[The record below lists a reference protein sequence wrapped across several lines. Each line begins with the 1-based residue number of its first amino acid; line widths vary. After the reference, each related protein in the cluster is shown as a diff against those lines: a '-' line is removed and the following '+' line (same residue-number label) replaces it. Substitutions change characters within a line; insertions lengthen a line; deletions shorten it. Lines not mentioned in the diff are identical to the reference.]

1 MRCKMKKS
9 VLYIG
14 ILILA
19 IFVLHNF
26 AHAQPDE
33 KLFMEAK
40 ILIFDKE
47 WKKAQE
53 KLEQLMDEYPD
64 SRWFS
69 QAMFYRA
76 KCLKEQKGKE
86 LDALKAYQDYLERKD
101 RSKSLT
107 EDAETDI
114 IDLAYK
120 LYEKGR
126 RSYLSEIEERLTH
139 SNRIVRYIAAIVL
152 SQVEDKKA
160 AAKAVPVL
168 EEIIQKEKDNELRD
182 RAKIALLRIDPD
194 ALKDLEDEMPERRA
208 LLLKIRVWKHGKLTL
223 KINIPWALAD
233 LALGSMSEEE
243 RAEMREEGYDLD
255 TITKTLMEEGG
266 IIHIE
271 NPEEGTVIKIWIE

>member
-14 ILILA
+14 LLFLA
-19 IFVLHNF
+19 IFLLHAY

-33 KLFMEAK
+33 KLFEEAK

-47 WKKAQE
+47 WTKAQE

-69 QAMFYRA
+69 HAVFYRA
-76 KCLKEQKGKE
+76 KCLKEQGGKE
-86 LDALKAYQDYLERKD
+86 REALRAYQDYIKRRD
-101 RSKSLT
+101 RSRSLT

-114 IDLAYK
+114 IECAYE

-126 RSYLSEIEERLTH
+126 SSYLSEIKERLTH
-139 SNRIVRYIAAIVL
+139 SNRVVKYFAAIRL
-152 SQVEDKKA
+152 SQVEDKKTA
-160 AAKAVPVL
+160 TQAVPVL
-168 EEIIQKEKDNELRD
+168 KEIIQNERDDELRD

-208 LLLKIRVWKHGKLTL
+208 RLLKIRAWKHDKLTL
-223 KINIPWALAD
+223 KIDIPWALAD
-233 LALGSMSEEE
+233 LVFGSMSEEE
-243 RAEMREEGYDLD
+243 KAELRNEGYDLE
-255 TITKTLMEEGG
+255 TITKTLMEKGG
-266 IIHIE
+266 AITIE

>member
-26 AHAQPDE
+26 AHAKPDE
-33 KLFMEAK
+33 ELFMEAK

-53 KLEQLMDEYPD
+53 KLEQLIDEYPD
-64 SRWFS
+64 SPWTS
-69 QAMFYRA
+69 QAVFYRA

-86 LDALKAYQDYLERKD
+86 RDALKAYQDYLERKD
-101 RSKSLT
+101 RSKSLA

-114 IDLAYK
+114 IELAYK
-120 LYEKGR
+120 LYQKGR
-126 RSYLSEIEERLTH
+126 RSYLSEIEKRL
-139 SNRIVRYIAAIVL
+139 SSPNRVVRYFAAIKL
-152 SQVEDKKA
+152 SQVKDKRIS
-160 AAKAVPVL
+160 AKAVPVL
-168 EEIIQKEKDNELRD
+168 KEIIQKERDDELRD

-243 RAEMREEGYDLD
+243 RAELREEGYDLD
-255 TITKTLMEEGG
+255 TIIKTLMEEGE

>member
-1 MRCKMKKS
+1 
-9 VLYIG
+9 
-14 ILILA
+14 
-19 IFVLHNF
+19 
-26 AHAQPDE
+26 
-33 KLFMEAK
+33 MEAK

-53 KLEQLMDEYPD
+53 KLEQLIDEYPD
-64 SRWFS
+64 SPWIS
-69 QAMFYRA
+69 QAVFYRA
-76 KCLKEQKGKE
+76 KCLKEQGGKE
-86 LDALKAYQDYLERKD
+86 REALKAYQDYLERKD
-101 RSKSLT
+101 RSKSLIV
-107 EDAETDI
+107 DAEGDI
-114 IDLAYK
+114 IELAYD
-120 LYEKGR
+120 LYKKGR

-152 SQVEDKKA
+152 SQVEDKKV

-168 EEIIQKEKDNELRD
+168 KEIIQKEKDDELRD

-208 LLLKIRVWKHGKLTL
+208 LLLKIRVWKDGKLTL

-233 LALGSMSEEE
+233 VVFGSMSEEE
-243 RAEMREEGYDLD
+243 KAVLRKEGYDLD

-266 IIHIE
+266 IIEIE

>member
-9 VLYIG
+9 VSYIG
-14 ILILA
+14 VLILA
-19 IFVLHNF
+19 IFVLHIF

-53 KLEQLMDEYPD
+53 KLEQIIEEYPD
-64 SRWFS
+64 SPWFS
-69 QAMFYRA
+69 QAVFYRA

-86 LDALKAYQDYLERKD
+86 RDALKAYQDYLERKD
-101 RSKSLT
+101 RNKSLA

-114 IDLAYK
+114 IELAYK
-120 LYEKGR
+120 LYQKGR
-126 RSYLSEIEERLTH
+126 RSYLSEIEKRL
-139 SNRIVRYIAAIVL
+139 SSPNRVVRYFAAIKL
-152 SQVEDKKA
+152 SQVKDKRIS
-160 AAKAVPVL
+160 AKAVPVL
-168 EEIIQKEKDNELRD
+168 KEIIQKERDDELRD

-243 RAEMREEGYDLD
+243 RAELREEGYDLD
-255 TITKTLMEEGG
+255 TIIKTLIEEGE
-266 IIHIE
+266 IIEIE